1 MAGTINGELYQALFL
16 SFYMARLV
24 QFLFKSYKGVEMF
37 QSNMICIIFA
47 YLALTN
53 CFGASTLATA
63 QCIVMMA
70 DAYIGS
76 MLFIIQKNIHLN
88 MLNFK
93 LGNVSKIARRI
104 RLTDMNDETELDE
117 NYQKLWWINLR

>member
-1 MAGTINGELYQALFL
+1 MFLCICKRRLNFILDHIYSQAYIIFN
-16 SFYMARLV
+16 
-24 QFLFKSYKGVEMF
+24 
-37 QSNMICIIFA
+37 NMICIIFA

-53 CFGASTLATA
+53 CFGASALATA
-63 QCIVMMA
+63 QCIVMIA

-117 NYQKLWWINLR
+117 NYQKL

>member
-1 MAGTINGELYQALFL
+1 
-16 SFYMARLV
+16 MARLV
-24 QFLFKSYKGVEMF
+24 QFLFRSYKGVEMY

-117 NYQKLWWINLR
+117 NYQKL